1 VRAKPSPAIPARS
14 VLPVAP
20 VAPPPPSP
28 AQVIQ
33 AQLAKMPGIW
43 GGNLPRPNIGICA
56 LRLELK
62 PGQDNHFTGY
72 STMSCGP
79 SLIMRPGQL
88 TAQRQA
94 SSLMQ
99 QMTPVSAILS
109 GAADEKGAIVL
120 KQDQAIGARD
130 GCNITQVSLVPFAEN
145 LAASWTEGPGEACE
159 GGQAVMHR
167 VGAL

>member
-1 VRAKPSPAIPARS
+1 
-14 VLPVAP
+14 
-20 VAPPPPSP
+20 
-28 AQVIQ
+28 
-33 AQLAKMPGIW
+33 
-43 GGNLPRPNIGICA
+43 
-56 LRLELK
+56 
-62 PGQDNHFTGY
+62 
-72 STMSCGP
+72 
-79 SLIMRPGQL
+79 
-88 TAQRQA
+88 
-94 SSLMQ
+94 MQ